1 VFFRGLRSLYFFLPP
16 AHRGDDLL
24 HHLLIAHEIPLMKVI
39 EVIQEE
45 LHVPCLFGQNHA
57 VERRAYKHW
66 VRYRPLLFLFTVPNL
81 SIA

>member
-1 VFFRGLRSLYFFLPP
+1 VFFRGLRSVYFFLPP

-39 EVIQEE
+39 DSPAFLVRTMRSNA
-45 LHVPCLFGQNHA
+45 GQTNIGS
-57 VERRAYKHW
+57 V
-66 VRYRPLLFLFTVPNL
+66 VSFYRPLLFLFTVPNF